1 MDHFLSF
8 PAHKYILPI
17 FRVLLFYIKKDI
29 FNNCDTAALKDP
41 LFTSF
46 LPTVPSDL
54 GHPRNN
60 VPTALELDSKRT
72 VGTFPGRK
80 GVLLCVGVLLLPEV
94 CLLAYVALVGFSSL
108 FLFLFVSLLR
118 INNILFC
125 LFFLRFLSFSLSH
138 TVCAVLHRRRF
149 EGREGV

>member
-1 MDHFLSF
+1 MFRPHWNWILSGRSEHF
-8 PAHKYILPI
+8 PVEKM
-17 FRVLLFYIKKDI
+17 
-29 FNNCDTAALKDP
+29 C
-41 LFTSF
+41 
-46 LPTVPSDL
+46 
-54 GHPRNN
+54 
-60 VPTALELDSKRT
+60 
-72 VGTFPGRK
+72 
-80 GVLLCVGVLLLPEV
+80 LCVGVLLLPEV
-94 CLLAYVALVGFSSL
+94 CLLACFAFVGFSSL

>member
-46 LPTVPSDL
+46 LPTLSSDL

-80 GVLLCVGVLLLPEV
+80 DVFVCRCAIVTRGV
-94 CLLAYVALVGFSSL
+94 CLLACVALVGFSSL
-108 FLFLFVSLLR
+108 VLFLFVSLLR

-125 LFFLRFLSFSLSH
+125 LFFLRFLSFSLTH
-138 TVCAVLHRRRF
+138 GVCCVTQKK
-149 EGREGV
+149 V

>member
-1 MDHFLSF
+1 MDYFLSF
-8 PAHKYILPI
+8 PAHKFILPI

-29 FNNCDTAALKDP
+29 FNNCDTAALKDQ

-80 GVLLCVGVLLLPEV
+80 GVFVCRCAIVTRGVCFACVC
-94 CLLAYVALVGFSSL
+94 CLSW
-108 FLFLFVSLLR
+108 FL
-118 INNILFC
+118 
-125 LFFLRFLSFSLSH
+125 
-138 TVCAVLHRRRF
+138 
-149 EGREGV
+149 